1 MRVSGRRGHT
11 REVPGTCNI
20 GKMGVTFDYPQ
31 VRRRVGAEGAVV
43 CGPDLGEIAP
53 ACAAA
58 FQKMCVHTT
67 GSCSTYHLPRFGPY

>member
-31 VRRRVGAEGAVV
+31 VRGPTLASARRPLTASVISCDG
-43 CGPDLGEIAP
+43 
-53 ACAAA
+53 
-58 FQKMCVHTT
+58 VHTHT
-67 GSCSTYHLPRFGPY
+67 ILRVLTKTPSLILHKNKNLPVGD